1 MPYLNYAT
9 AVREGRLAE
18 YEAQRVVSRG
28 AFEERRGTRVEAL
41 KKELIRD
48 NVFDPRK
55 LDNVLYY
62 TNVEEQNMFLD
73 SITNGQMFG
82 RSEFGYWKDLEPVMY
97 LGQALKLLN
106 SRFTKEFGI
115 PLILPK
121 FSDLSNISI
130 PEQQFLAMQGLI
142 VEKDAQGRYS
152 VAIAGNTRKLF
163 ENIEA
168 TGGKSGAYYQFTEPS
183 EYYIS
188 IGAVPEHLLREIE
201 VHGAVSGTGFKRG
214 RGYVGD
220 EPEVTTDY
228 IQPQITPTSTQKN
241 PESVFQ
247 PPEPEPEITT
257 DHIEPP
263 VEAEPEKLY
272 EVYGQTLPLSESAVD
287 YYESLGVLVTTSQVE
302 PPGVEEPEIIT
313 SQVEPSD
320 LIDTIDTIE
329 TSQVEPPG
337 QEVTAQIS
345 WFGNTW
351 FPWHLELEDR
361 RRR

>member
-1 MPYLNYAT
+1 MSSNI
-9 AVREGRLAE
+9 
-18 YEAQRVVSRG
+18 RG
-28 AFEERRGTRVEAL
+28 FPSERHDHVTFEERRGSRVENL

-48 NVFDPRK
+48 NLFDPRK
-55 LDNVLYY
+55 LDNVPYY
-62 TNVEEQNMFLD
+62 YSVDEQNLF
-73 SITNGQMFG
+73 
-82 RSEFGYWKDLEPVMY
+82 
-97 LGQALKLLN
+97 LN
-106 SRFTKEFGI
+106 SIGNTQFGKSLIGIQYRFNKEMGI

-121 FSDLSNISI
+121 FSDINNISI
-130 PEQQFLAMQGLI
+130 KEQQFLALQGI
-142 VEKDAQGRYS
+142 EIEKDRQGRYG
-152 VAIAGNTRKLF
+152 AGMGQGARIFK
-163 ENIEA
+163 NIEV
-168 TGGKSGAYYQFTEPS
+168 TGGKSGAYYQFIEPS

-188 IGAVPEHLLREIE
+188 IGAVPPEFLREIE

-220 EPEVTTDY
+220 EPEVTTDH
-228 IQPQITPTSTQKN
+228 IQPQITPSSTQKK

-247 PPEPEPEITT
+247 PAEPEPEVTT

-263 VEAEPEKLY
+263 VEAGPEKLY

-287 YYESLGVLVTTSQVE
+287 YYESLGVSVTTSQVDPPIEEAEPQVTTSQVE
-302 PPGVEEPEIIT
+302 PPVEEVTEPIT
-313 SQVEPSD
+313 SQVEP
-320 LIDTIDTIE
+320 
-329 TSQVEPPG
+329 

>member
-1 MPYLNYAT
+1 MSSNI
-9 AVREGRLAE
+9 
-18 YEAQRVVSRG
+18 RG
-28 AFEERRGTRVEAL
+28 FPSERHDHVTFEERRGSRVENL

-48 NVFDPRK
+48 NLFDPRK
-55 LDNVLYY
+55 LDNVPYY
-62 TNVEEQNMFLD
+62 YSVDEQNLF
-73 SITNGQMFG
+73 
-82 RSEFGYWKDLEPVMY
+82 
-97 LGQALKLLN
+97 LN
-106 SRFTKEFGI
+106 SIGNTQFGKSLIGIQYRFNKEMGI

-121 FSDLSNISI
+121 FSDINNISI
-130 PEQQFLAMQGLI
+130 KEQQFLALQGI
-142 VEKDAQGRYS
+142 EIEKDRQGRYG
-152 VAIAGNTRKLF
+152 AGMGQGARIFK
-163 ENIEA
+163 NIEV
-168 TGGKSGAYYQFTEPS
+168 TGGKSGAYYQFIEPS

-188 IGAVPEHLLREIE
+188 IGAVPPEFLREIE

-220 EPEVTTDY
+220 EPEVTTDH
-228 IQPQITPTSTQKN
+228 IQPQITPSSTQKK

-247 PPEPEPEITT
+247 PAEPEPEVTT

-287 YYESLGVLVTTSQVE
+287 YYESLGVSVTTSQVDPPIEEAEPQVTTSQVE
-302 PPGVEEPEIIT
+302 PPVEEVTEPIT
-313 SQVEPSD
+313 SQVEP
-320 LIDTIDTIE
+320 
-329 TSQVEPPG
+329 